1 MDGWGYG
8 WVEALEA
15 YCFTAVVG
23 LDPDEAIRRLGGDP
37 GRREGPRTFDECFW
51 PADGPQWAQVGRVPG
66 GLLVAE
72 HNGWRAEEV
81 VEPLSRGARLA
92 CFFRNV
98 HAIMHFVYAVDGR
111 ILAEFDPLLDGRPR
125 SGIDPGVIEPALR
138 GLPFG
143 LFAAERSA
151 LALVERLTD
160 IRVEPDWLST
170 PQRAVLMPPLT
181 SALSQVPT

>member
-1 MDGWGYG
+1 MAGYT
-8 WVEALEA
+8 WVETLEA

-23 LDPDEAIRRLGGDP
+23 LDADEVIRRLGGNP
-37 GRREGPRTFDECFW
+37 GRTDGPRTFDECFW
-51 PADGPQWAQVGRVPG
+51 PADGPQWAQVGRVRG

-81 VEPLSRGARLA
+81 AEPLSRGGRLA

-111 ILAEFDPLLDGRPR
+111 VLAEFDPLLDRSPR
-125 SGIDPGVIEPALR
+125 GGSDPAAIEPALQ

-143 LFAAERSA
+143 LFAAEASA
-151 LALVERLTD
+151 LMLLERLTGVQ
-160 IRVEPDWLST
+160 VEPDWLAR
-170 PQRAVLMPPLT
+170 PQRAVSLPPLT
-181 SALSQVPT
+181 SALSQLPV

>member
-1 MDGWGYG
+1 MAGYG
-8 WVEALEA
+8 WVETLEA

-23 LDPDEAIRRLGGDP
+23 LDIDEVIRRLGGNPARSD
-37 GRREGPRTFDECFW
+37 GPRTFDECFW

-72 HNGWRAEEV
+72 HNGWRAEDV
-81 VEPLSRGARLA
+81 VEPLSRGGRLA

-111 ILAEFDPLLDGRPR
+111 VLAEFDPLLDRAPR
-125 SGIDPGVIEPALR
+125 SGADPRSIDGALQ

-143 LFAAERSA
+143 LFGAERSA
-151 LALVERLTD
+151 LTLLERLTD
-160 IRVEPDWLST
+160 IRIEPDWLAS
-170 PQRAVLMPPLT
+170 PQRAISLPPLT
-181 SALSQVPT
+181 SALPQLPA